1 MTNLESTAWGSGIQK
16 MNLADFSTGVVRK
29 NLLVV
34 SRKIE
39 DEFVLVP
46 IRRKPEDVDSIYVL
60 NEVGSRIWELI
71 DGQRTCVDIVGRIL
85 DEYDVS
91 RCDAEQ
97 ALVRFLTQL
106 LEIGMVEE
114 IAGEMPSHA

>member
-1 MTNLESTAWGSGIQK
+1 MTNLESTDWGSGIQK
-16 MNLADFSTGVVRK
+16 MNPADFPTGVLRK
-29 NLLVV
+29 NLLIV

-71 DGQRTCVDIVGRIL
+71 DGQRTCIDIMDRIL

-97 ALVRFLTQL
+97 ALVSFLTQL